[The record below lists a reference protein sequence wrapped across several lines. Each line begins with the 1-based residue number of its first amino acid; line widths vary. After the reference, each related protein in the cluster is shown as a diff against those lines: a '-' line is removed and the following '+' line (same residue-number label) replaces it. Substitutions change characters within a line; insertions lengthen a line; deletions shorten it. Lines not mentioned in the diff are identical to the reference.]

1 MAVSPLYTSINGA
14 YNAAADMAS
23 VALQRSQITNG
34 SYGKLMKAYVKKVGN
49 REALNAY
56 RATGSTTVTA
66 ASVTSNGTTETE
78 TSSLSLPA
86 KKTIPRSEFLDNHL
100 KSIGK
105 PAVSRTTAAGKS
117 FLDKHLNSIDTKK
130 TTGLE
135 RAVQYAEQK
144 TGRAI
149 NAEGVFVDL
158 ADKYKTEEKTTP
170 ELKPL
175 SAPDTDQYE
184 KLRSTWLDS
193 HLKSYDKDASARA
206 DANINYSVALDISV

>member
-1 MAVSPLYTSINGA
+1 MLGARIMAVSPLYTSINGA

-34 SYGKLMKAYVKKVGN
+34 SYGKLLKAYVKKVGN

-66 ASVTSNGTTETE
+66 ASVTSNGTTESE
-78 TSSLSLPA
+78 TVAPSFPA
-86 KKTIPRSEFLDNHL
+86 KKTIPRSNFLDNHL

-105 PAVSRTTAAGKS
+105 PATSSTTAAGKS
-117 FLDKHLNSIDTKK
+117 FLDKHLNSIDTK
-130 TTGLE
+130 
-135 RAVQYAEQK
+135 
-144 TGRAI
+144 
-149 NAEGVFVDL
+149 
-158 ADKYKTEEKTTP
+158 EKTTP

-175 SAPDTDQYE
+175 SAPDTGKYE
-184 KLRSTWLDS
+184 RLRSTWLDT